1 MNLTKNKLFVYSA
14 ILSFLG
20 FLDATYL
27 TILHYKQSIPPCT
40 VGSCETVLTSQ
51 YSTLFGIP
59 TALFGSLFYVSII
72 ILSLLIITNYK
83 KYFVKLF
90 YLLVSVGFGFSLF
103 LLYVQGVILNSFCQY
118 CLLSFATSAGIFIL
132 ALLQIRNSK
141 IKSLTK

>member
-14 ILSFLG
+14 ILAFLG
-20 FLDATYL
+20 FLDAAYL
-27 TILHYKQSIPPCT
+27 TILHYKQTIPPCT
-40 VGSCETVLTSQ
+40 VGSCETVLTSS
-51 YSTLFGIP
+51 YASVLGIP
-59 TALFGSLFYVSII
+59 TALFGSLFYLSVI

-83 KYFVKLF
+83 KEFVKLF

-118 CLLSFATSAGIFIL
+118 CLLSFTTSAGIFVL

-141 IKSLTK
+141 IKPLTK